1 MSSVTIARTLAL
13 AAVIAA
19 VGIVYLM
26 RGREGGDAPSIE
38 PSAAPPNS
46 SEAAAPR
53 PAAAPSAAAETPAAA
68 RLRELEQMSETF
80 RNTTFLIAIRDA
92 GFVCNELRGVYGGV
106 NDSTTWTASCSEM
119 LAYTV
124 RVASNGGLGIEPAL
138 QHVDSVAPA
147 PVRDFG
153 GERVL
158 PPQLPRAL
166 PPPR

>member
-1 MSSVTIARTLAL
+1 MSSVYFARTLAV
-13 AAVIAA
+13 AVVIVTAGVVFFTREPDSSDEPERASVPNTPEPTVIAA
-19 VGIVYLM
+19 QP
-26 RGREGGDAPSIE
+26 AN
-38 PSAAPPNS
+38 ANS
-46 SEAAAPR
+46 SE
-53 PAAAPSAAAETPAAA
+53 SAEGAVAA
-68 RLRELEQMSETF
+68 RVRELEQMSETF

-158 PPQLPRAL
+158 PPQLPRDL
-166 PPPR
+166 PPR

>member
-1 MSSVTIARTLAL
+1 MSSVTPARTLAV
-13 AAVIAA
+13 AAVTVAA
-19 VGIVYLM
+19 GIVFFT
-26 RGREGGDAPSIE
+26 REPERSGAPEPASIPSSLEPSDIAVRPTSAPSSDSAE
-38 PSAAPPNS
+38 SAA
-46 SEAAAPR
+46 
-53 PAAAPSAAAETPAAA
+53 TV

-92 GFVCNELRGVYGGV
+92 GFVCNELLGVYGGV

-124 RVASNGGLGIEPAL
+124 RVANNGGLGIEPAL

-147 PVRDFG
+147 LRDFG
-153 GERVL
+153 DERVL
-158 PPQLPRAL
+158 PPQRPREL